1 MIIQMNKKKLW
12 QWGLYD
18 FANSIVF
25 INFLLYF
32 SQWMVIDGGL
42 SDLWYN
48 VIFAI
53 TSIMLLLS
61 APTLASFTDKFGGR
75 KYLLRYSTFGT
86 FLGYGLATVFAYL
99 SLNIFLIAAM
109 FLIGQY
115 FYQLSFVF
123 YNSLI
128 DEVSDEQHR
137 SRVSGIGQFFN
148 SLGQIFGLL
157 IALLLSASRLQPLI
171 PSIILFAILSL
182 PMIVSFVDSR
192 PKTMK
197 MSWKV
202 MREGEKEYYQTM
214 AKFFSV
220 SVAVPMLVAFFFF
233 NDALVTLSN
242 NYPIYMERVF
252 GVSDDVKNYLLL
264 TIIFMSGVGGL
275 ISGWVADK
283 IGENKTLK
291 IILAAWIIL
300 IPLLVISKSIAML
313 TFVTAAVGFFMG
325 PVWVVSRSY
334 LSKILKKEEYVYGFS
349 FYTLSERFATLVGPL
364 TWGGILAVFGTES
377 LYYRI
382 AGFSLVIFVVI
393 GLFILIY
400 WKRNEI
406 KAQI

>member
-1 MIIQMNKKKLW
+1 
-12 QWGLYD
+12 
-18 FANSIVF
+18 
-25 INFLLYF
+25 
-32 SQWMVIDGGL
+32 
-42 SDLWYN
+42 
-48 VIFAI
+48 
-53 TSIMLLLS
+53 
-61 APTLASFTDKFGGR
+61 
-75 KYLLRYSTFGT
+75 
-86 FLGYGLATVFAYL
+86 
-99 SLNIFLIAAM
+99 
-109 FLIGQY
+109 
-115 FYQLSFVF
+115 
-123 YNSLI
+123 
-128 DEVSDEQHR
+128 
-137 SRVSGIGQFFN
+137 
-148 SLGQIFGLL
+148 
-157 IALLLSASRLQPLI
+157 
-171 PSIILFAILSL
+171 
-182 PMIVSFVDSR
+182 MIVSFVDSR